1 MNNDIQIIGVLSE
14 DDPNDCC
21 PSASSDDEFI
31 DTVFVT
37 VTTLGVVEIVT
48 TVLTVDIFVSNS
60 TSVLVLVVVVVDVEL
75 MS

>member
-1 MNNDIQIIGVLSE
+1 MNSDIQIIDVLSE

-21 PSASSDDEFI
+21 PSASSDDEFT

-37 VTTLGVVEIVT
+37 VIALGMAEIVT
-48 TVLTVDIFVSNS
+48 TVLTVAVFVRDS
-60 TSVLVLVVVVVDVEL
+60 TSVLVVMVVDVEL